1 MGVKARLK
9 DDIASIYHRDPA
21 AHGTLEVLLNY
32 PGMQAIWIHRVSHK
46 LWLRQW
52 RLSSRCLSTF
62 SRWLTGVEIHPG
74 ARIGDRLFIDHG
86 MGVVIGETAEIG
98 DDCTLYHGVTL
109 GGTTWQAGKRHPTL
123 GNNVVI
129 GAGAQILGPITMHD
143 GARVG
148 SNSVVVKDVPK
159 DTTVV
164 GIPGRVVSTQNDVS
178 KEQSKR
184 RSEMAKKY
192 GFDAYAVS
200 PDNPDPVTNA
210 IGQML
215 DHMHLM
221 DSKVQEVCQAVQ
233 TMGGSVSTDKLPE
246 LEVGDFSDAEHA
258 AAKKRK
264 TAIDEFDPI
273 I

>member
-1 MGVKARLK
+1 MGVISRIK

-21 AHGTLEVLLNY
+21 ANGTLEILLNY

-46 LWLRQW
+46 LWKAKW
-52 RLSSRCLSTF
+52 CLTARMISTF

-74 ARIGDRLFIDHG
+74 ATIGDRFFIDHG

-98 DDCTLYHGVTL
+98 NDCTLYHGVTL

-123 GNNVVI
+123 GNNVVV
-129 GAGAQILGPITMHD
+129 GAGAKILGPITMHD

-148 SNSVVVKDVPK
+148 SNSVVVKEVPK

-164 GIPGRVVSTQNDVS
+164 GIPAREVARPSDEA
-178 KEQSKR
+178 KEHAQR

-200 PDNPDPVTNA
+200 PDNPDPVANA
-210 IGQML
+210 IGKVL

-233 TMGGSVSTDKLPE
+233 SMGGSVCTERLPE
-246 LEVGDFSDAEHA
+246 LEVGEFSDAEQA
-258 AAKKRK
+258 AAEKRQQ
-264 TAIDEFDPI
+264 AIDEFDPI

>member
-1 MGVKARLK
+1 MGVISRIK
-9 DDIASIYHRDPA
+9 DDIQSIYHRDPA
-21 AHGTLEVLLNY
+21 ANGTLEILLNY
-32 PGMQAIWIHRVSHK
+32 PGMQAIWIHRVSNK
-46 LWLRQW
+46 LWRGNW
-52 RLSSRCLSTF
+52 RLTARCLSTF
-62 SRWLTGVEIHPG
+62 SRWFTGVEIHPG
-74 ARIGDRLFIDHG
+74 ATIGDRFFIDHG

-98 DDCTLYHGVTL
+98 NDCTLYHGVTL

-129 GAGAQILGPITMHD
+129 GAGAKILGPITMHD

-148 SNSVVVKDVPK
+148 SNSVVVKEVPK

-164 GIPGRVVSTQNDVS
+164 GIPARAVTKATEES
-178 KEQSKR
+178 KEHAER
-184 RSEMAKKY
+184 RCAMAKKY

-200 PDNPDPVTNA
+200 PDNPDPVANA

-233 TMGGSVSTDKLPE
+233 KMGGAICTERLPE
-246 LEVGDFSDAEHA
+246 LEVDEFSDVEQA
-258 AAKKRK
+258 AAEKRQS
-264 TAIDEFDPI
+264 AIDEFDPI

>member
-1 MGVKARLK
+1 MGVIARLK
-9 DDIASIYHRDPA
+9 EDIESIYHRDPA
-21 AHGTLEVLLNY
+21 ANSSFEILVNY
-32 PGMQAIWIHRVSHK
+32 PGMHAIWIHRISNK
-46 LWLRQW
+46 LWNAKWHL
-52 RLSSRCLSTF
+52 LARCLSTF

-74 ARIGDRLFIDHG
+74 ATIGRRFFIDHG

-123 GNNVVI
+123 ENNVVI

-148 SNSVVVKDVPK
+148 SNSVVVKDVAK

-164 GIPGRVVSTQNDVS
+164 GIPGRVVASPSAQS
-178 KEQSKR
+178 KEQTER
-184 RSEMAKKY
+184 RSAMAKKY

-200 PDNPDPVTNA
+200 PDNPDPVASA

-221 DSKVQEVCQAVQ
+221 DSKVQEICQAVQ
-233 TMGGSVSTDKLPE
+233 TMGGEVCTEKLPE
-246 LEVGDFSDAEHA
+246 LNVDDFTEAEQEA
-258 AAKKRK
+258 AEKRK
-264 TAIDEFDPI
+264 QEIDKFDPI

>member
-1 MGVKARLK
+1 MGVIARLK
-9 DDIASIYHRDPA
+9 DDISSIYHRDPA
-21 AHGTLEVLLNY
+21 ANGTIEILLNY
-32 PGMQAIWIHRVSHK
+32 PGMQAIWIHRISNK
-46 LWLRQW
+46 LWR
-52 RLSSRCLSTF
+52 RKCCLSARILSTF

-74 ARIGDRLFIDHG
+74 ATIGDRFFIDHG

-98 DDCTLYHGVTL
+98 NDCTLYHGVTL

-148 SNSVVVKDVPK
+148 SNSVVVKEVPK

-164 GIPGRVVSTQNDVS
+164 GIPARVVAKPTEES
-178 KEQSKR
+178 KEHTKR
-184 RSEMAKKY
+184 RTEMAKKY

-200 PDNPDPVTNA
+200 PDNPDPVANA

-233 TMGGSVSTDKLPE
+233 TLGGSVCTEKLPE
-246 LEVGDFSDAEHA
+246 LEVDEFSDAELA
-258 AAKKRK
+258 AAKKRQH
-264 TAIDEFDPI
+264 AIDEFDPI